1 MLDPV
6 VRDKIKF
13 SSKAP
18 ELVDHIPPTK
28 LRKGMGGTMD
38 WDWEYIE
45 PKPDENDL
53 LKDTETRDAIQ
64 AEMKAITDDYTET
77 TRKWIEAGDTDD
89 TAPELTHKRDVL
101 GKQMRLKQFQ
111 LNPYIRAVTCYQR
124 AGIHHEDGTI
134 HWDYPQLDGPTKTQT
149 VGDRHSI
156 PELIKW
162 LRENNE
168 DTLEDSVGGR
178 LGACGSERSTAVGGN
193 RNKAGGSNSKAG
205 KGAAAAGAGAV
216 AAASKSKSQPQ
227 EQPQPVEAEKAAAP
241 PAEEAPRSQPTNG
254 QANGSSQANG
264 AENGEPQSYTGAIY
278 GAVAGG
284 AAAAA
289 GTAVAA
295 ASYVTGQKN
304 EDENSRADEHD
315 DEEDNYAQAEDI
327 DDYDE
332 DDAGS
337 NASSD
342 SITPETAVLPSH
354 IGKKAPTAAECKIDD
369 NDCREDLAV
378 VREAMSLFLN
388 SRMKEAEEL
397 CMKGADHRLYKAEG
411 MALINSVK
419 SMLTFEPADFET
431 AILCCKHSMA
441 VASTLRKKKGAV
453 SKLMGGSKQSNLKGM
468 TLVQQHAELVFAE
481 SQLLKSVLGIFYAG
495 DSIAFLKQAF
505 SLRSAYFLMRELF
518 QFVEYCDGEAEE
530 AQISGRKA
538 TTTVDQ
544 DFRSGVYVG
553 NGLCSL
559 VLSLLPAKMLQALQG
574 FGFTGDRKFSLE
586 VFARAGGWTKHR
598 PLPSISADEEGV
610 RRPLCDIAIL
620 TYHLVISAYVPVT
633 GEYSLRSR
641 EMKSSP
647 PLTS

>member
-1 MLDPV
+1 
-6 VRDKIKF
+6 
-13 SSKAP
+13 
-18 ELVDHIPPTK
+18 
-28 LRKGMGGTMD
+28 MD

-45 PKPDENDL
+45 PQPNENDL

-64 AEMKAITDDYTET
+64 KELNEITSKYVEVTKE
-77 TRKWIEAGDTDD
+77 WIKAGDTDD
-89 TAPELTHKRDVL
+89 TAPKLTHQREVL
-101 GKQMRLKQFQ
+101 GKQIRLKQFQ
-111 LNPYIRAVTCYQR
+111 LNPYVRAVTCYQR
-124 AGIHHEDGTI
+124 AGIHHEDGTV
-134 HWDYPQLDGPTKTQT
+134 HWEYPQLDGPTKEQV

-193 RNKAGGSNSKAG
+193 RNLKEGGDSSNEKKSNKSKGAAAGG
-205 KGAAAAGAGAV
+205 AAAGAGAGA
-216 AAASKSKSQPQ
+216 AAASKSKGSEQQAESQQQEPPTPQ
-227 EQPQPVEAEKAAAP
+227 Q
-241 PAEEAPRSQPTNG
+241 EEAPRSQPSEKS
-254 QANGSSQANG
+254 NGSSNANG
-264 AENGEPQSYTGAIY
+264 DNNGEQSYTGAIY

-289 GTAVAA
+289 GAAAGA
-295 ASYVTGQKN
+295 ASYITGQRN
-304 EDENSRADEHD
+304 GDAPEDHQEDDDDENF
-315 DEEDNYAQAEDI
+315 AQAEDI
-327 DDYDE
+327 DEYDE
-332 DDAGS
+332 DDAASDGS
-337 NASSD
+337 ND
-342 SITPETAVLPSH
+342 SITPETAVVPDY
-354 IGKKAPTAAECKIDD
+354 IGKKAPSAADCKIDD
-369 NDCREDLAV
+369 NDCREDLAI

-419 SMLTFEPADFET
+419 SILTFEPTDFET

-441 VASTLRKKKGAV
+441 VASTLRKKKGTV
-453 SKLMGGSKQSNLKGM
+453 SKLMGGSKQSSLKSM
-468 TLVQQHAELVFAE
+468 TLVQQHAELVYAE
-481 SQLLKSVLGIFYAG
+481 SQLLKAVLGIFYAG
-495 DSIAFLKQAF
+495 DSIAFVKQAF

-538 TTTVDQ
+538 SVSVDQ

-574 FGFTGDRKFSLE
+574 FGFVGDRKFSLD
-586 VFARAGGWTKHR
+586 VFSRAGGWTKHR

-633 GEYSLRSR
+633 GEFERSR
-641 EMKSSP
+641 EDSNC
-647 PLTS
+647 